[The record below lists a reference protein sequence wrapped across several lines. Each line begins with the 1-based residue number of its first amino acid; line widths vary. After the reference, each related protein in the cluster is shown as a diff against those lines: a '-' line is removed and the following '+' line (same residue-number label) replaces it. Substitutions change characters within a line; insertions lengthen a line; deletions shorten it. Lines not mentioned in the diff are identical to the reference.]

1 MALAGCPLD
10 RCGIPWKWNVLVR
23 ILIADDHEIVRKGVA
38 TVLSA
43 RRDLEICGEAA
54 DGEEAVRK
62 AAELRPD
69 LVILDLTMP
78 ELNGISAAQKI
89 KEILPG
95 VPILIL
101 SMHEGASLR
110 ETFRR
115 IGVQGYVPKAQ
126 ASEKL
131 LDAVDAVANGNTYF

>member
-1 MALAGCPLD
+1 M
-10 RCGIPWKWNVLVR
+10 R

-38 TVLSA
+38 TVLST
-43 RRDLEICGEAA
+43 RRDLVVCGEAA

-62 AAELRPD
+62 ATELRPD

-78 ELNGISAAQKI
+78 ELNGVSAAQKI

-101 SMHEGASLR
+101 SMHEGASLL

-115 IGVQGYVPKAQ
+115 IGVQGYVPKTQ

-131 LDAVDAVANGNTYF
+131 LDAVDALAKGNTYF

>member
-1 MALAGCPLD
+1 
-10 RCGIPWKWNVLVR
+10 VLVR

-38 TVLSA
+38 TVLSV

-62 AAELRPD
+62 AEELRPD

-78 ELNGISAAQKI
+78 WLNGISAAEKI
-89 KEILPG
+89 KKILPG

-101 SMHEGASLR
+101 SMHEGASLL

-115 IGVQGYVPKAQ
+115 IGVQGYVPKTQ

-131 LDAVDAVANGNTYF
+131 LAAVDALANGNTYFG

>member
-1 MALAGCPLD
+1 
-10 RCGIPWKWNVLVR
+10 VLVR

-38 TVLSA
+38 TVLSV

-62 AAELRPD
+62 AEELRPD

-78 ELNGISAAQKI
+78 GLNGISAAEKI
-89 KEILPG
+89 KKILPG

-101 SMHEGASLR
+101 SMHEGASLL

-115 IGVQGYVPKAQ
+115 MGVQGYVPKTQ

-131 LDAVDAVANGNTYF
+131 LDAVDALANGNTYFS

>member
-1 MALAGCPLD
+1 
-10 RCGIPWKWNVLVR
+10 VR

-38 TVLSA
+38 TVLST
-43 RRDLEICGEAA
+43 RRDLVVCGEAA

-62 AAELRPD
+62 ATELRPD

-78 ELNGISAAQKI
+78 ELNGVSAAQKI

-101 SMHEGASLR
+101 SMHEGASLL

-115 IGVQGYVPKAQ
+115 IGVQGYVPKTQ

-131 LDAVDAVANGNTYF
+131 LDAVDALSKGNTYF

>member
-1 MALAGCPLD
+1 
-10 RCGIPWKWNVLVR
+10 VLVR

-38 TVLSA
+38 TVLSV
-43 RRDLEICGEAA
+43 RQDLEICGEAA

-62 AAELRPD
+62 AEELRPD

-78 ELNGISAAQKI
+78 GLNGIGAAEKI
-89 KEILPG
+89 RHILPG

-101 SMHEGASLR
+101 SMHEGASLL
-110 ETFRR
+110 EAFRR
-115 IGVQGYVPKAQ
+115 IGVQGYVPKTQ

-131 LDAVDAVANGNTYF
+131 LDAVDALANGNTYFG

>member
-1 MALAGCPLD
+1 M
-10 RCGIPWKWNVLVR
+10 R

-38 TVLSA
+38 TVLST
-43 RRDLEICGEAA
+43 RRDLEVCGEAA

-78 ELNGISAAQKI
+78 ELNGISAAEKI

-101 SMHEGASLR
+101 SMHEGVSLL

-115 IGVQGYVPKAQ
+115 IGVQGYVPKTQ

-131 LDAVDAVANGNTYF
+131 LDAVDALAKGNTYF

>member
-1 MALAGCPLD
+1 M
-10 RCGIPWKWNVLVR
+10 LVR

-38 TVLSA
+38 TVLSV

-62 AAELRPD
+62 AEELSPD

-78 ELNGISAAQKI
+78 GLNGISAAEKI
-89 KEILPG
+89 KKILPG

-101 SMHEGASLR
+101 SMHEGASLL
-110 ETFRR
+110 ETFSRV
-115 IGVQGYVPKAQ
+115 GVQGYVPKTQ

-131 LDAVDAVANGNTYF
+131 LDAVDALANGNTYFS

>member
-1 MALAGCPLD
+1 VALASCPLD
-10 RCGIPWKWNVLVR
+10 QCGIPWKWNVLR

-38 TVLSA
+38 TVLSV
-43 RRDLEICGEAA
+43 RRDLEIYGEAA
-54 DGEEAVRK
+54 DGEEAVCK

-89 KEILPG
+89 REILPS
-95 VPILIL
+95 VAILTL

-110 ETFRR
+110 DTFRR
-115 IGVQGYVPKAQ
+115 IGVQGYVPKTQ

-131 LDAVDAVANGNTYF
+131 LDAVANGNTYF

>member
-1 MALAGCPLD
+1 
-10 RCGIPWKWNVLVR
+10 VR

-43 RRDLEICGEAA
+43 RRDLEVCGEAA

-62 AAELRPD
+62 AAELSPD

-78 ELNGISAAQKI
+78 EMNGISAAQKL

-101 SMHEGASLR
+101 SMHEGASLL
-110 ETFRR
+110 ETLRR
-115 IGVQGYVPKAQ
+115 IGVQGYVPKTQ

-131 LDAVDAVANGNTYF
+131 LDAVDALAKGNTYFS

>member
-1 MALAGCPLD
+1 M
-10 RCGIPWKWNVLVR
+10 R

-38 TVLSA
+38 TVLST
-43 RRDLEICGEAA
+43 RRDLVVCGEAA

-62 AAELRPD
+62 ATELRPD

-78 ELNGISAAQKI
+78 ELNGVSAAQKI

-101 SMHEGASLR
+101 SMHEGASLL

-115 IGVQGYVPKAQ
+115 IGVQGYVPKTQ

-131 LDAVDAVANGNTYF
+131 LDAVDALSKGNTYF

>member
-1 MALAGCPLD
+1 
-10 RCGIPWKWNVLVR
+10 VR
-23 ILIADDHEIVRKGVA
+23 ILIADDHELVRRGVV
-38 TVLSA
+38 TVLSS
-43 RRDLEICGEAA
+43 RHDLEICGEAS

-62 AAELRPD
+62 VEELRPD

-78 ELNGISAAQKI
+78 VLNGVGAAEKI
-89 KEILPG
+89 RKILPA

-101 SMHEGASLR
+101 SMHDSSSLL

-115 IGVQGYVPKAQ
+115 IGVQGYVPKTQ

-131 LDAVDAVANGNTYF
+131 LEAVDALAQGNTYF

>member
-1 MALAGCPLD
+1 M
-10 RCGIPWKWNVLVR
+10 R
-23 ILIADDHEIVRKGVA
+23 ILIADDHEIVRKGVT

-43 RRDLEICGEAA
+43 RQDLEICGEAA

-62 AAELRPD
+62 AEELRPD

-101 SMHEGASLR
+101 SMHEGASLL

-115 IGVQGYVPKAQ
+115 IGVQGYVPKTQ

-131 LDAVDAVANGNTYF
+131 LDAVDALAKGNTYFS

>member
-1 MALAGCPLD
+1 
-10 RCGIPWKWNVLVR
+10 VLVR

-38 TVLSA
+38 TVLSV
-43 RRDLEICGEAA
+43 RPDLEICGEAA

-62 AAELRPD
+62 AEELRPD

-78 ELNGISAAQKI
+78 GLNGISAAEKI
-89 KEILPG
+89 RKILPG

-101 SMHEGASLR
+101 SMHEGASLL
-110 ETFRR
+110 ETFRH
-115 IGVQGYVPKAQ
+115 IGVQGYVPKTQ

-131 LDAVDAVANGNTYF
+131 LDAVDALANGNTYFS

>member
-1 MALAGCPLD
+1 VPYPQK
-10 RCGIPWKWNVLVR
+10 RNVFVR

-38 TVLSA
+38 TVLSV

-62 AAELRPD
+62 AEELRPD

-78 ELNGISAAQKI
+78 GLNGINAAEKI
-89 KEILPG
+89 KRILPG

-101 SMHEGASLR
+101 SMHEGASLL

-115 IGVQGYVPKAQ
+115 IGVQGYVPKTQ

-131 LDAVDAVANGNTYF
+131 LDAVDALANGNAYF

>member
-1 MALAGCPLD
+1 M
-10 RCGIPWKWNVLVR
+10 R

-43 RRDLEICGEAA
+43 RRDLEVCGEAA
-54 DGEEAVRK
+54 DGAEAVRK

-69 LVILDLTMP
+69 LIILDLTMP

-89 KEILPG
+89 REILPG

-101 SMHEGASLR
+101 SMHEGASLL

-115 IGVQGYVPKAQ
+115 IGVQGYVPKTQ

-131 LDAVDAVANGNTYF
+131 LDAVDVLAKGNTYF

>member
-1 MALAGCPLD
+1 
-10 RCGIPWKWNVLVR
+10 VLVR
-23 ILIADDHEIVRKGVA
+23 ILIADDHEVVRKGVA

-78 ELNGISAAQKI
+78 GLNGISAAEKI
-89 KEILPG
+89 KKILPG

-110 ETFRR
+110 DTFQR

-131 LDAVDAVANGNTYF
+131 LHAVDALANGNTYF

>member
-1 MALAGCPLD
+1 M
-10 RCGIPWKWNVLVR
+10 R

-38 TVLSA
+38 TVLST
-43 RRDLEICGEAA
+43 RRDLEVCGEAA

-62 AAELRPD
+62 ATELRPD

-78 ELNGISAAQKI
+78 ELNGVSAAEKI

-101 SMHEGASLR
+101 SMHEGASLL

-115 IGVQGYVPKAQ
+115 IGVQGYVPKTQ

-131 LDAVDAVANGNTYF
+131 LDAVDALANGNTYF

>member
-1 MALAGCPLD
+1 
-10 RCGIPWKWNVLVR
+10 VLVR

-38 TVLSA
+38 TALSV

-78 ELNGISAAQKI
+78 KLNGISAAQKI

-95 VPILIL
+95 VPMLIL

-110 ETFRR
+110 DTFRR
-115 IGVQGYVPKAQ
+115 IGVQ
-126 ASEKL
+126 
-131 LDAVDAVANGNTYF
+131 

>member
-1 MALAGCPLD
+1 
-10 RCGIPWKWNVLVR
+10 LVR

-43 RRDLEICGEAA
+43 RPDLEICGEAV

-78 ELNGISAAQKI
+78 ELNGISAAEKI
-89 KEILPG
+89 KRILPG

-101 SMHEGASLR
+101 SMHEGASLL

-115 IGVQGYVPKAQ
+115 IGVQGYVPKSQ

-131 LDAVDAVANGNTYF
+131 LDAVDALAKGGTYF

>member
-1 MALAGCPLD
+1 
-10 RCGIPWKWNVLVR
+10 VLVR

-38 TVLSA
+38 TVLSV
-43 RRDLEICGEAA
+43 RRDLKICGEAA

-62 AAELRPD
+62 AEELRPD

-78 ELNGISAAQKI
+78 GLNGIGAAEKI
-89 KEILPG
+89 RHILPG

-101 SMHEGASLR
+101 SMHEGASLL
-110 ETFRR
+110 EAFRR
-115 IGVQGYVPKAQ
+115 IGVQGYVPKTQ

-131 LDAVDAVANGNTYF
+131 LDAVDALANGNTYFG

>member
-1 MALAGCPLD
+1 M
-10 RCGIPWKWNVLVR
+10 LVR

-38 TVLSA
+38 TVLSV

-62 AAELRPD
+62 AEELRPD

-78 ELNGISAAQKI
+78 GLNGISAAEKI
-89 KEILPG
+89 KKILPG

-101 SMHEGASLR
+101 SMHEGASLL

-115 IGVQGYVPKAQ
+115 MGVQGYVPKTQ

-131 LDAVDAVANGNTYF
+131 LDAVDALANGNTYFS

>member
-1 MALAGCPLD
+1 
-10 RCGIPWKWNVLVR
+10 LVR
-23 ILIADDHEIVRKGVA
+23 ILIADDHEVVRKGVV

-78 ELNGISAAQKI
+78 GLNGISAAEKI
-89 KEILPG
+89 RKILPD

-110 ETFRR
+110 DAFQR
-115 IGVQGYVPKAQ
+115 IGVQGYVPKTQ

-131 LDAVDAVANGNTYF
+131 LDAVDALANGNTYF

>member
-1 MALAGCPLD
+1 
-10 RCGIPWKWNVLVR
+10 VLVR

-38 TVLSA
+38 TVLSV

-62 AAELRPD
+62 AEELRPD

-78 ELNGISAAQKI
+78 GLNGMSAAEKI
-89 KEILPG
+89 KNILPG

-101 SMHEGASLR
+101 SMHEGASLL
-110 ETFRR
+110 EAFRR
-115 IGVQGYVPKAQ
+115 IGVQGYVPKSQ

-131 LDAVDAVANGNTYF
+131 LDAVDALAKGNTYFR